1 MNNANAARAI
11 VAGHASLA
19 DGLISAVAAITGRGD
34 VLRAVS
40 GANLTASDVT
50 RTLERA
56 LDDTGATVVFT
67 DLPGGS
73 CTLAAR
79 RLQRDRPGLAV
90 VIGVNLPMLLEF
102 VMRES
107 AGAADAAAAMERGR
121 DNIRIFDATNVR

>member
-1 MNNANAARAI
+1 MSSVRAI
-11 VAGHASLA
+11 VAGHAALA

-40 GANLTASDVT
+40 GAGMTASDVT

-56 LDDTGATVVFT
+56 LDDTGANVVFT

-79 RLQRDRPGLAV
+79 RLQRERPGLAV

-107 AGAADAAAAMERGR
+107 GGAADAAAAMERGR

>member
-50 RTLERA
+50 RALERA

>member
-1 MNNANAARAI
+1 MNSENQPRAI
-11 VAGHASLA
+11 VAGHAAFA

-40 GANLTASDVT
+40 GAGLTSADVT
-50 RTLERA
+50 RTLGRA

-79 RLQRDRPGLAV
+79 RLQRERPGLAV

-121 DNIRIFDATNVR
+121 EHIRIFDATNVG